1 VATNRTGQQHQ
12 RDNATKAGG
21 LGPREAGCMAAA
33 SQHILASYR
42 RQRSA
47 TGTGR

>member
-1 VATNRTGQQHQ
+1 MQSRAY
-12 RDNATKAGG
+12 
-21 LGPREAGCMAAA
+21 EAGRTAAA
-33 SQHILASYR
+33 SQPILASYG